1 METDEARD
9 AKEWIDAVQAHIQW
23 ANTYA
28 NDHVMSPSSAGS
40 MYDRGSAS
48 FAPSKCKFLLLV
60 DIPLFLSFFLSFSV
74 DRSSSSATADT
85 VNSNLSSS
93 APSQLM

>member
-40 MYDRGSAS
+40 MYDRGSS
-48 FAPSKCKFLLLV
+48 FNPSKRKHLLTC
-60 DIPLFLSFFLSFSV
+60 FSFFRSFS
-74 DRSSSSATADT
+74 RFSGSYIIC
-85 VNSNLSSS
+85 NCGYR
-93 APSQLM
+93 

>member
-40 MYDRGSAS
+40 MYDRGSS
-48 FAPSKCKFLLLV
+48 FNPSKCKHLLTCFSFF
-60 DIPLFLSFFLSFSV
+60 FLSFFFSFLV
-74 DRSSSSATADT
+74 DRTSSATVDT

-93 APSQLM
+93 APSHLT